1 MIISEQT
8 ATVTFENEP
17 LASLVITKID
27 GSTGET
33 LSGASFR
40 VALDDGS
47 DFYDVQTDGS
57 GEAKLENL
65 KAGTYTVTELTA
77 PNGYVLNTTVE
88 IVKLEPGKEGTL
100 TFSDWTKPG
109 IVIKKYDEK
118 TGQPLADAEFS
129 VAVKGGNIV
138 FEGMT
143 DGSGLIKVEGLDP
156 GWYTVSEMAAPDGY
170 LIVSPFKDVLL
181 EEGKTVEVKFDN
193 RPRPSLVIK
202 KLDAQ
207 TGQPLAGAEFNVIK
221 TEDKTVSEYVTDAS
235 GTITINDLD
244 EAVYS
249 IVEVKAPEGYILDP
263 QHYDIALEWG
273 MTKTLIFENT
283 LRPKLEIKKVDSVTG
298 EPLGGARF
306 LVTKTEDLTVSEY
319 VTDETGVLLLENLDP
334 AIYTVEEILAP
345 EGWILDP
352 QKKEIELEG
361 GKTKTLI
368 YEDVRK
374 PTLIITKTNSLTFAP
389 IPNATF
395 SVDYESAAGG
405 IFPLGRFRTDEN
417 GQIILPKVAPGWYI
431 VTEVIPAPGFSLP
444 DNPVTRLYL
453 NPGENA
459 YEAYTDGFYTRTGE
473 YGANVKVAAGG
484 DFILGGEIMDY
495 PLNSIVIKKV
505 SSVNG
510 ELLAGAAF
518 EVRRVTEEVSGGS
531 GTVIG
536 RYTTDNS
543 GIIVITGLEPGG
555 YIVEEVQAP
564 PNYMLIEN
572 SQQQIWMK
580 YDGTSIEELT
590 FANIPYG
597 NLLVTKSD
605 ALTGKPLQGAK
616 FRVTEGTGAV
626 AGNTNG
632 EYTTDSAGQFL
643 VSNIKPGAY
652 VVTELEAPH
661 GYVSDTVPQTVTIG
675 VDGKTYQVNF
685 ANQPIGGLLITK
697 RDSISMLPLSGATF
711 QVTDSHGAYIGDSG
725 NGLYTT
731 DATGTIIIT
740 DIEPG
745 AYVITEVDAPNGY
758 LKDDN
763 SQTIHIEYGMVK
775 YVDFYNTPL
784 GGLLV
789 KKYDSV
795 TQEPLAEA
803 VFLVTDILGAVVGT
817 SDGLFRTDETGTF
830 YIPSLP
836 PGGYRVQEIQSPEGY
851 ILDNV
856 AQTVHILDEK
866 MYSLEFFNRPVNEF
880 VIMKYDAITKEPLPN
895 ATVKVEKLG
904 DTTTLIGEYI
914 TDADGRINVPDLEP
928 GSYSVQEIQAPPG
941 YALDNTA
948 KIVNLVQN
956 KGLVVT
962 LFDYPLGGLL
972 IRKYDSQSM
981 QALPGAVFAINK
993 QDGTF
998 IGEFTTNPQGFV
1010 MLPLLEQ
1017 GFYVIE
1023 ELRPPDGYIM
1033 MDNNPQTV
1041 EVKTNDLAMAT
1052 FFNAPMSSLII
1063 KKFDAITKNPLMGAR
1078 FEITKKSGDILGE
1091 YTTDAYGVIQ
1101 LDELEPG
1108 WYSAVEVSPPDGYKL
1123 YEQAKDFE
1131 ITDTGTVTLEFP
1143 NEKLTSLVIKKIDDK
1158 TGEPLT
1164 RAKFVVEHIDGE
1176 HVGEYTT
1183 DADGLINIPELAPD
1197 WYILREVIPPDGY
1210 LLDEEPKTVEV
1221 KTTVPTVVTFSNKK
1235 LAALEIIKIDE
1246 VSGEPLAGAK
1256 FAVEMQNGERVGEY
1270 TTDGTGL
1277 ISIPALPPE
1286 WYVIRELKAPD
1297 GYLLDETPKTV
1308 EVKTSAPTVITFT
1321 NKPLTGLQIKKEDA
1335 NTGVPLGGAK
1345 FAVEKQNGERVGEWI
1360 TNNTGF
1366 ISIPLLDPD
1375 WYVVREVIAPT
1386 GYILDETPK
1395 TVEVKTAAPTV
1406 VTFVDRPLS

>member
-1 MIISEQT
+1 MALIITLGAVLPFYPPPVSAKAEEPEASGNGDVVVMVYSSGEIGPGTIAYNGKDIGKEGYIEFDGTKYPAFCVDPKLYAAELHPNGQYPVSISGTNLEPSVATVLHNSVPYVEKNVITDQFPGLTDLQIYAATKAAIRAVSSLSASGYSDDSLWTGDAQTVAFAKHLINLARTATEPMPEIAIYGYVDLTDPSLDGDFYVSTTTVQSSTYPLKSGTKIKLTLPEDAPAGAVITDASDNPIPADGVDNVTPIKIKVPKESVTESVSFEVQAELTIDSGVVLFGVPTEEADKADYQRYEIAMPYQPASYVIPFAAEPQADEPTPTPGESTPPPSEETPPPDEQTPPPETPAEPGKLEIVKLEAGTTKGLAGAEFKVTNATGGVIGHYSTDSSGKVSIDEVEPGAYYVDEVTPPEGYALDANTHKDVVVISEQT
-8 ATVTFENEP
+8 AIVTFENEP

-27 GSTGET
+27 GNTGEA

-65 KAGTYTVTELTA
+65 KAGTYTVTELT
-77 PNGYVLNTTVE
+77 PPDGYVLNTTVD

-109 IVIKKYDEK
+109 IIIKKYDEK

-129 VAVKGGNIV
+129 VAHKGGNIV

-143 DGSGLIKVEGLDP
+143 DGSGLITVEGLDP
-156 GWYTVSEMAAPDGY
+156 GWYTVTEMAAPDGY
-170 LIVSPFKDVLL
+170 LIVSPVKDVLL
-181 EEGKTVEVKFDN
+181 DEGKTVEVKFDN
-193 RPRPSLVIK
+193 RPRPSLVIQ

-244 EAVYS
+244 EAIYS
-249 IVEVKAPEGYILDP
+249 VVEVKAPEGYILDP

-273 MTKTLIFENT
+273 MTKTLIYENI

-319 VTDETGVLLLENLDP
+319 VTDESGVLLLENLDP

-352 QKKEIELEG
+352 QKTEIELEG

-374 PTLIITKTNSLTFAP
+374 PTLIITKTNSLTFEP
-389 IPNATF
+389 IQNATF
-395 SVDYESAAGG
+395 SIEYESASGG

-459 YEAYTDGFYTRTGE
+459 YEAYTDGFYLKSGVSDRLL
-473 YGANVKVAAGG
+473 AVAAGG
-484 DFILGGEIMDY
+484 DFLLGAEVIDY

-518 EVRRVTEEVSGGS
+518 EVRRVNEEMSGGS
-531 GTVIG
+531 GTLIG

-543 GIIVITGLEPGG
+543 GVIVITDLEPGG

-572 SQQQIWMK
+572 SKQQVWMK

-590 FANIPYG
+590 FSNIPYG

-605 ALTGKPLQGAK
+605 ALTGKPLQGAR

-643 VSNIKPGAY
+643 VSNLKPGAY

-661 GYVSDTVPQTVTIG
+661 GYVADTVPQTLTIG

-697 RDSISMLPLSGATF
+697 RDSISMLPLAGATF
-711 QVTDSHGAYIGDSG
+711 QVTDSHGAFVGDAG

-763 SQTIHIEYGMVK
+763 SQTVHIEYGMVK

-784 GGLLV
+784 GGLVV

-803 VFLVTDILGAVVGT
+803 VFMVTDILGAVVGT

-836 PGGYRVQEIQSPEGY
+836 PGGYRVQEIQAPEGY

-904 DTTTLIGEYI
+904 DTTVLVGEYI

-981 QALPGAVFAINK
+981 QALPGAVFA
-993 QDGTF
+993 
-998 IGEFTTNPQGFV
+998 
-1010 MLPLLEQ
+1010 
-1017 GFYVIE
+1017 
-1023 ELRPPDGYIM
+1023 
-1033 MDNNPQTV
+1033 
-1041 EVKTNDLAMAT
+1041 
-1052 FFNAPMSSLII
+1052 
-1063 KKFDAITKNPLMGAR
+1063 
-1078 FEITKKSGDILGE
+1078 
-1091 YTTDAYGVIQ
+1091 
-1101 LDELEPG
+1101 
-1108 WYSAVEVSPPDGYKL
+1108 
-1123 YEQAKDFE
+1123 
-1131 ITDTGTVTLEFP
+1131 
-1143 NEKLTSLVIKKIDDK
+1143 
-1158 TGEPLT
+1158 
-1164 RAKFVVEHIDGE
+1164 
-1176 HVGEYTT
+1176 
-1183 DADGLINIPELAPD
+1183 
-1197 WYILREVIPPDGY
+1197 
-1210 LLDEEPKTVEV
+1210 
-1221 KTTVPTVVTFSNKK
+1221 
-1235 LAALEIIKIDE
+1235 
-1246 VSGEPLAGAK
+1246 
-1256 FAVEMQNGERVGEY
+1256 
-1270 TTDGTGL
+1270 
-1277 ISIPALPPE
+1277 
-1286 WYVIRELKAPD
+1286 
-1297 GYLLDETPKTV
+1297 
-1308 EVKTSAPTVITFT
+1308 
-1321 NKPLTGLQIKKEDA
+1321 
-1335 NTGVPLGGAK
+1335 
-1345 FAVEKQNGERVGEWI
+1345 
-1360 TNNTGF
+1360 
-1366 ISIPLLDPD
+1366 
-1375 WYVVREVIAPT
+1375 
-1386 GYILDETPK
+1386 
-1395 TVEVKTAAPTV
+1395 
-1406 VTFVDRPLS
+1406 